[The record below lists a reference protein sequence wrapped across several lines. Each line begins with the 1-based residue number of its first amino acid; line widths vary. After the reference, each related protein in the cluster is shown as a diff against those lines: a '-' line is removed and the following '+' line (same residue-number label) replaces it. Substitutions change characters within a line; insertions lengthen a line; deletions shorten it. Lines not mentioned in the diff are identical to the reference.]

1 MSEKSAQTCSD
12 SFDLDMSGEM
22 HMRRREMRYSAAYPT
37 GAERRDGEF
46 EVAKCDHK
54 QWGVIGA

>member
-37 GAERRDGEF
+37 GAERFCVSLEF
-46 EVAKCDHK
+46 EV
-54 QWGVIGA
+54 